1 MADFPKVNPIY
12 GEFFQQPY
20 PARSTVEVARLPK
33 DVLVEIDPVYFRPSE
48 VDLLIGD
55 YTKAKTKLGWEPKYK
70 VEELVSEM
78 IQEDIKLFAKDKYL
92 QDGGYEIT
100 NYYE

>member
-1 MADFPKVNPIY
+1 MKIALITGITRQD
-12 GEFFQQPY
+12 
-20 PARSTVEVARLPK
+20 

-55 YTKAKTKLGWEPKYK
+55 YTKAKNKLGWEPKYK
-70 VEELVSEM
+70 VEELISEM
-78 IQEDIKLFAKDKYL
+78 VQEDIKLFAKDKYL